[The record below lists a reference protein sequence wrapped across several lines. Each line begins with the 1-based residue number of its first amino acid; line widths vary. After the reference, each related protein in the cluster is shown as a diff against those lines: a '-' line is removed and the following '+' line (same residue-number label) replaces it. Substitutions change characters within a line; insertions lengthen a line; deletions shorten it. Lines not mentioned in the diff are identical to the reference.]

1 VPIFLGIDGG
11 GSKTSCVIADE
22 STLLA
27 SATAGGS
34 NIVRL
39 GEEQARKG
47 LREAIE
53 KACAAARLQPS
64 ALERIC
70 VGMAGAG
77 RPEVSQIAQRIIA
90 EITSSETLVVGDMVV
105 ALEAAF
111 GEAPGV
117 IAIAGTGSI
126 AYGKNAHG
134 RTVRAGG
141 WGFAISD
148 EGSGHWIGRSA
159 VMSVMRAHDEGAG
172 SNLFKVISQAWGI
185 TTLGELVRAANA
197 TPSRDFAGLCA
208 PIIAAADTGDVSART
223 VLTQAGAE
231 LAGLA
236 KVVISRIFEDGSD
249 VRVAMAGGVFRNS
262 ALVRQ
267 VFYNSLRAEYPN
279 ATVLPTVVEPVKGA
293 LEIARRGR
301 VSS

>member
-1 VPIFLGIDGG
+1 MPIFLGIDGG
-11 GSKTSCVIADE
+11 GSTTSCAIANE
-22 STLLA
+22 SALLA
-27 SATAGGS
+27 NATAGGS

-53 KACAAARLQPS
+53 KACAAASLQPS

-77 RPEVSQIAQRIIA
+77 RPEVSQIVQRIIA

-117 IAIAGTGSI
+117 ITIAGTGSI

-208 PIIAAADTGDVSART
+208 PIIVAADAGDVSART

-279 ATVLPTVVEPVKGA
+279 AAVLPTVVEPVKGA

>member
-1 VPIFLGIDGG
+1 MPIFLGIDGG
-11 GSKTSCVIADE
+11 GSKTSCAIADE

-27 SATAGGS
+27 RATAGGS

-53 KACAAARLQPS
+53 KACAAASLQPS

-279 ATVLPTVVEPVKGA
+279 ATVLPSVVEPVKGA